1 MSRRARRASCD
12 RASRRRA
19 AADRVVAADERATT
33 EQGVVAHAAD
43 EHVVDVRQARPP
55 TRVPPMSVPPASELS
70 LSHFAAPMTIGSV
83 LLTALS
89 IGRVTRT
96 SLTVVNAGVWI
107 ADERAAARPPA
118 AN

>member
-1 MSRRARRASCD
+1 M
-12 RASRRRA
+12 
-19 AADRVVAADERATT
+19 AADERATT